1 MRKLL
6 LVLLLCVAALGF
18 GQATGSVTTETTV
31 DIDAETLKEA
41 LSATVAIS
49 ALSISAGITITEIG
63 AAPEEDYIDL
73 TGDIAYTFGELV
85 KVKLASSYGVDSV
98 DKIPI
103 TLTVEWPIWKL
114 AFTATYKND
123 DINAEEVETGTA
135 ILKAK
140 LSF

>member
-1 MRKLL
+1 MKK
-6 LVLLLCVAALGF
+6 VLIAILLCVAVLGF

-31 DIDAETLKEA
+31 DLDAETVKEA

-49 ALSISAGITITEIG
+49 ALSISAGITVSEIG
-63 AAPEEDYIDL
+63 DEAEMDL
-73 TGDIAYTFGELV
+73 TGDIAYTFGGKV

-103 TLTVEWPIWKL
+103 TLTVEWPIWQI

-123 DINAEEVETGTA
+123 DINAEEVETGSAT
-135 ILKAK
+135 IKAV